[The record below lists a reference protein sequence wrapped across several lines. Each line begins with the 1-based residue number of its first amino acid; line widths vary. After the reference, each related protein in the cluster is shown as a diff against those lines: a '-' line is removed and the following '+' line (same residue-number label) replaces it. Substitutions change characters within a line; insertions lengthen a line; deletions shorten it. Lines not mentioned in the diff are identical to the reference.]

1 MQWDMDREI
10 GALLLKGIQSR
21 AYPFGLATCPGCTLP
36 LSHRLLETGTSSPV
50 THYGISGIEDID
62 ECLVRTHNCGEG
74 FVCENTVGS
83 FHCNPKLKCVSGF
96 TQDSHGNCIDIN
108 ECSSL
113 SEPCTSG
120 STCINTVGSYTC
132 QPKTI
137 MCNQGYNSSPDG
149 TKCVDTDECQMGI
162 HHCGVSQICQ
172 NLPGSYRCEC
182 QTGYHYDTF
191 RKVCI

>member
-1 MQWDMDREI
+1 
-10 GALLLKGIQSR
+10 
-21 AYPFGLATCPGCTLP
+21 
-36 LSHRLLETGTSSPV
+36 
-50 THYGISGIEDID
+50 ID

-132 QPKTI
+132 QQKII
-137 MCNQGYNSSPDG
+137 MCNQGYHSSPDG

-162 HHCGVSQICQ
+162 HRCSVGQICQ

-182 QTGYHYDTF
+182 QTGYQYDTF